1 MILRNLEQIHQQL
14 RAKKSNIFLDALN
27 IRNFRGI
34 QDLTISFKFPVCVL
48 AGANACGKTTVLF
61 ACSCAYKVPGAGIKD
76 FVPTTLF
83 PNLTVKGNP
92 TISDV
97 EDATVFEYYYTQN
110 GKKSNMRW
118 SKGKSWNKSGG
129 QQPERMLYLRTLANL
144 TSPSEVRS
152 VLQIGQGVFNTETL
166 TSDLIAFAQRILPFN
181 YAKITILKK
190 GKKTL
195 MIATR
200 EEENGQYSEFHMSSG
215 ERAILHI
222 SRDLSNLKDAI
233 VLIDEIEAGLHPF
246 TQQQIMLELQRL
258 ALRNDLQI
266 IVTSHSPVILD
277 CVPIE
282 ARIFLERTANNV
294 IQKDPYK
301 DIIQK
306 AFYGQ
311 SLEKISVL
319 CEDDIAESFLFGV
332 MDNLNI
338 KLGLEPD
345 DMKIGRDTGK
355 NEFKQHIEA
364 IGKFQQLDDFIFVLD
379 RDAKNMEGELIKHA
393 DDKFK
398 KTIKPLFLPG
408 DVPEMW
414 AWKILKK
421 YTLEYAKLLGLQ
433 DADLKRHIS
442 DADNIFDGA
451 ADKLTSIA
459 KNKFYSFC
467 ERINR
472 ETHELMR
479 FIARHETERGIDD
492 IKIFSDEFEM
502 LIKAWQ
508 SRK

>member
-1 MILRNLEQIHQQL
+1 MLTRNLEQIHQQL
-14 RAKKSNIFLDALN
+14 RAKKNNIFLDAIN

-34 QDLTISFKFPVCVL
+34 KDLTVSFKFPVCVL

-61 ACSCAYKVPGAGIKD
+61 ACSCAYKVIGASVKD
-76 FVPTTLF
+76 FVPATLF
-83 PNLTVKGNP
+83 PNLTIKNNP
-92 TISDV
+92 SISDK

-129 QQPERMLYLRTLANL
+129 QQPERNLYLRTLANL
-144 TSPSEVRS
+144 ASPSEVRS
-152 VLQIGQGVFNTETL
+152 VLQIGQGVFNMETL
-166 TSDLIAFAQRILPFN
+166 TSDLLAFAQRILPFN
-181 YAKITILKK
+181 YVKITLLKK
-190 GKKTL
+190 GKKNL

-200 EEENGQYSEFHMSSG
+200 DEANDQYSEFHMSSG
-215 ERAILHI
+215 ERAIIHI
-222 SRDLSNLKDAI
+222 SKDLSNLKDAI

-246 TQQQIMLELQRL
+246 TQQQVMLELQRL
-258 ALRNDLQI
+258 SLRNNLQI

-277 CVPIE
+277 CVPID
-282 ARIFLERTANNV
+282 ARIFLERTNDNV

-319 CEDDIAESFLFGV
+319 CEDEIAEAFLCGV

-379 RDAKNMEGELIKHA
+379 GDAKNMEGELVKHA

-414 AWKILKK
+414 AWQILKQ
-421 YTLEYAKLLGLQ
+421 YTKEYSTILGLQ
-433 DADLKRHIS
+433 ESDLQRNITEADKVFNS
-442 DADNIFDGA
+442 A
-451 ADKLTSIA
+451 ADKPTNIA

-472 ETHELMR
+472 DTGNLIR
-479 FIARHETERGIDD
+479 LIARKETERSIGD
-492 IKIFSDEFEM
+492 IKIFADDFE
-502 LIKAWQ
+502 LQIKAWQ